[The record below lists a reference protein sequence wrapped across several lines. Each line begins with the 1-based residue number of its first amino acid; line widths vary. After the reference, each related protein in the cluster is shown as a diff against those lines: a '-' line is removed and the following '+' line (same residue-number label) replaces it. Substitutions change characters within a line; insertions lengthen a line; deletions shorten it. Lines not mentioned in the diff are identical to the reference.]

1 VADGSQLIGTI
12 METQNR
18 FDLNQALAGWRL
30 ELAQQGFR
38 AAEANELESHL
49 HDSMKDLQN
58 RGLSEEE
65 AHWISRFRLGSAPD
79 LAEQF
84 AKADPA
90 RVWRDRIFWAAA
102 MTLGWLV
109 WMQIWGLGLN
119 WLTALLDGVGLH
131 RTWNYLARQIVTFL
145 PLPIIAIL
153 VARGSLLKVCAAWTR
168 PFRTQRD
175 LAKVSVVLVA
185 CMLGV
190 HSLILYQV
198 RPFLPEGFLGSLL
211 AYAVWPATLVLVM
224 LGIPP
229 RGNQPAA

>member
-1 VADGSQLIGTI
+1 

-18 FDLNQALAGWRL
+18 FDLNQALARWRL
-30 ELAQQGFR
+30 ELAQHGVR

-58 RGLSEEE
+58 RGLSEQE

-84 AKADPA
+84 AKADPT

-102 MTLGWLV
+102 LTLGWLL
-109 WMQIWGLGLN
+109 WMQLWGLGLN
-119 WLTALLDGVGLH
+119 GVNALLDGAGLH
-131 RTWNYLARQIVTFL
+131 GTWNYLARQIVTFL

-153 VARGSLLKVCAAWTR
+153 VARGSLLKICAALAR
-168 PFRTQRD
+168 PFRTQLHFA
-175 LAKVSVVLVA
+175 LASTATVA

-190 HSLILYQV
+190 HALILWQLSV
-198 RPFLPEGFLGSLL
+198 KTAKADQIAVTVDVLGSLV
-211 AYAVWPATLVLVM
+211 AYAV
-224 LGIPP
+224 
-229 RGNQPAA
+229 